1 MEMCSYAHCN
11 KNGGDLMVETVLAII
26 GVCLGFGLAGIFL
39 LAGMAVVLLFAIRE
53 LVQLVKWIWGADKDK
68 KRKEDDK

>member
-1 MEMCSYAHCN
+1 MHAAKKKMEVIYMI
-11 KNGGDLMVETVLAII
+11 ETVLAII
-26 GVCLGFGLAGIFL
+26 GICLGFGLAGIFL